1 MKGYTLMSAS
11 ALAFTNES
19 NLIARQVDLREN
31 INAMLV
37 ELARQNDQRPGD
49 FLEQLVQEVVTE
61 RAKELKLNG
70 HHR

>member
-1 MKGYTLMSAS
+1 MSAS
-11 ALAFTNES
+11 LALES
-19 NLIARQVDLREN
+19 TLVARQVDLLPD

-61 RAKELKLNG
+61 RAKKQLNG

>member
-1 MKGYTLMSAS
+1 MSAS